1 MARGGFRGGAPS
13 MNNMMK
19 QVKKMQEQME
29 KAQAEI
35 EEKEFS
41 SSTGGGVVEATVNG
55 KKEVLSV
62 KINPDVVD
70 PDDVE
75 MLEDLIMVAINDAMT
90 KAANYN
96 EETMGKLTGGINIPG
111 LM

>member
-1 MARGGFRGGAPS
+1 
-13 MNNMMK
+13 
-19 QVKKMQEQME
+19 
-29 KAQAEI
+29 
-35 EEKEFS
+35 
-41 SSTGGGVVEATVNG
+41 
-55 KKEVLSV
+55 
-62 KINPDVVD
+62 
-70 PDDVE
+70 